1 MRKEFLKERKAM
13 RDMMK
18 EVTIERLKNPSMR
31 EHGPDQGKKKLEI
44 DPAKLERTI
53 QKACVPIVKKSIVVI
68 SEIPNPKTAA
78 APTPVVIAICA
89 AKNLNGTPCKC
100 RAKIGKFCAKHA
112 A

>member
-1 MRKEFLKERKAM
+1 MRKEFIKERKAM

-18 EVTIERLKNPSMR
+18 DVKIERTKNPSLP
-31 EHGPDQGKKKLEI
+31 HAPDQGKKKLEI

-53 QKACVPIVKKSIVVI
+53 QKACVPIEKKSIVFI
-68 SEIPNPKTAA
+68 SEIPKPKTAT
-78 APTPVVIAICA
+78 PIPVVIAICA